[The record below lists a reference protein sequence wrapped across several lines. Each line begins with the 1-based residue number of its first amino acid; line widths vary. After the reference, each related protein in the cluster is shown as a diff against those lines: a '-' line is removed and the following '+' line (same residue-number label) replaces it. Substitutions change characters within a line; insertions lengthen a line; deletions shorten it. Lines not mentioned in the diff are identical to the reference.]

1 MIDSFVQLFLG
12 RACRLDLFEEIVAF
26 VVDENECGKI
36 FHFDFPDGFHAEL
49 GIFEAFDTLDI
60 VLSEDSSRT
69 SDTAEV
75 ESSVFFAGCL
85 LYTSPS
91 PRDRQKSRMPS
102 SA

>member
-75 ESSVFFAGCL
+75 ESSVFLQASVTAWLRLPFANIIIE
-85 LYTSPS
+85 P
-91 PRDRQKSRMPS
+91 P
-102 SA
+102 